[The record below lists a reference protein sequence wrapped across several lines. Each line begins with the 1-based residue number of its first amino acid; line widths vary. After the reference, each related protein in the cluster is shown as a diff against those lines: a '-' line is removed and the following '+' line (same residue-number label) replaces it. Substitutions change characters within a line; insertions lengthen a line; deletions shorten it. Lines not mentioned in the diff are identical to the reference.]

1 MPQRNIPLY
10 INTRIINIKSL
21 ANPKWFKKQLDPD
34 AFYSSIQDVFA
45 SFGPPYGAADN
56 KIIPNGFFWSSL
68 AINCTFTKSRIL
80 QRAHSKSMQQ

>member
-1 MPQRNIPLY
+1 MPQRDIPLY

-45 SFGPPYGAADN
+45 SFGPHTEQL
-56 KIIPNGFFWSSL
+56 IIKLYQMAFFGL
-68 AINCTFTKSRIL
+68 R
-80 QRAHSKSMQQ
+80 